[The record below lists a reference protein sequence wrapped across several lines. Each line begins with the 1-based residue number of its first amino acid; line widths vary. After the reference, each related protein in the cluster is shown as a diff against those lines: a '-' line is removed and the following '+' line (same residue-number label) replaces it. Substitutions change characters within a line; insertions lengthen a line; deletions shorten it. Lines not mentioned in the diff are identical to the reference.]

1 MSSSRLFSRFS
12 SILHA
17 IWRHR
22 SIALSVL
29 LLSLMA
35 VLFARSR
42 SEFRHAA
49 DSAFSADWRWITFAI
64 MCQVIALTLIAVNYR
79 MILSRLGH
87 KLSWNFMARAH
98 LRRHVVATVLPFGTP
113 ASYVLFARDLAPR
126 GVSGN
131 DSVSALMMYSVG
143 GQAAFVVFLT
153 GTVTW
158 LGLTSNLPFSV
169 YAVAVGVPLAIGWIA
184 LVCLAMRKGTAGLAN
199 AKYVPQRIRK
209 LAERL
214 TEQNL
219 RPRDLIFPMICSI
232 GVNLTSFG
240 MLWAALNAVGQ
251 DPSITSL
258 LLVRLVAQVSSNA
271 MPIMHGAGVVE
282 MSMVGALQQMGVLA
296 SPAAAA
302 AILFRVAQFWLPLLL
317 GIVLFVNLPRMWAW
331 LKSMEWNALSARAVL
346 ACVGFGSARGD
357 S

>member
-1 MSSSRLFSRFS
+1 MSSRLCC
-12 SILHA
+12 H
-17 IWRHR
+17 
-22 SIALSVL
+22 
-29 LLSLMA
+29 
-35 VLFARSR
+35 
-42 SEFRHAA
+42 
-49 DSAFSADWRWITFAI
+49 SAPP
-64 MCQVIALTLIAVNYR
+64 
-79 MILSRLGH
+79 
-87 KLSWNFMARAH
+87 
-98 LRRHVVATVLPFGTP
+98 AT
-113 ASYVLFARDLAPR
+113 YVLFARDLAPR

-131 DSVSALMMYSVG
+131 DAVSALMMYSVG

-158 LGLTSNLPFSV
+158 LGLTSHLPYSI
-169 YAVAVGVPLAIGWIA
+169 YAVFVGVPLAIGWIT
-184 LVCLAMRKGTAGLAN
+184 LLCVAMRRGTAGLSH

-214 TEQNL
+214 TDQNL
-219 RPRDLIFPMICSI
+219 RPRDLIFPMVCSI

-240 MLWAALNAVGQ
+240 MLWAALHAVGQ
-251 DPSITSL
+251 NPSITSL

-317 GIVLFVNLPRMWAW
+317 GVFLFVNLPRIWEW
-331 LKSMEWNALSARAVL
+331 LKSIEWISISARAVL
-346 ACVGFGSARGD
+346 ARVWFGGARGG